1 MTNTQGNQIVDL
13 LQRLLAEL
21 QNLHEW
27 KVEGA
32 LEEVLVLLTCVQYY
46 RLVARR
52 QDALDTDGEMTIL

>member
-1 MTNTQGNQIVDL
+1 MEGL
-13 LQRLLAEL
+13 LVSTFASRDK